1 MGMAIADYFH
11 TGKADTLKVYSPD
24 FDEDEMPVDMLFREY
39 MNMSALEQKALQM
52 ADGRILDVGAGAGCH
67 SLALQ
72 QLGKNVEAVD
82 ISPNSVQVMRERGV
96 KQVVEQDFFT
106 LTGRYDTIL
115 MLMNGIGIVGSID
128 RMPLFFNH
136 LDELLA
142 DGGQVLVDSSDLCY
156 LFEEEDGIIY
166 LPEGEK
172 YYGELL
178 YQMQYKDIKGDAF
191 PWLYVD
197 YETLE
202 QKASE
207 CGYVAEIVLQ
217 GEHYDY
223 LARITKR

>member
-11 TGKADTLKVYSPD
+11 TGKSDTLKVYSPD

-39 MNMSALEQKALQM
+39 ENMSALEQKALQM

-128 RMPLFFNH
+128 RMPLFFKH

>member
-39 MNMSALEQKALQM
+39 ENMSALEQKALQM

-106 LTGRYDTIL
+106 LTGSYDTIL

-128 RMPLFFNH
+128 RMPLFFKH